1 MSLQALVE
9 NYGYLA
15 IFVGCFLEG
24 ETILALAGFAAHLG
38 YISFPGVVGTAA
50 LAGFCGDEAA
60 YFAGRRWGDALVAR
74 FRRLR
79 EAQPL
84 VRAKLDRYGVTLVF
98 FIRFLIGLRTAAPV
112 AIGASR
118 ALAPIRF
125 AVPNAAGAI
134 AWALAI
140 GSAGYLFGA
149 AFTGWFEHA
158 RRYEEAAFLG
168 LAVVGVAAI
177 LWRRRAVRRR
187 ERAIAAPPRYR
198 R

>member
-1 MSLQALVE
+1 MSLQALIE

-15 IFVGCFLEG
+15 VFVGCFVEG
-24 ETILALAGFAAHLG
+24 ETVLVLAGFAAHLG

-50 LAGFCGDEAA
+50 LAGFFGDEAA
-60 YFAGRRWGDALVAR
+60 YFAGRRWGGALVAR

-84 VRAKLDRYGVTLVF
+84 VRQQLERYGVALVF
-98 FIRFLIGLRTAAPV
+98 FVRFLIGLRMAAPV

-118 ALAPIRF
+118 ALTPLRF
-125 AVPNAAGAI
+125 AIPNAAGAI
-134 AWALAI
+134 VWALAI

-158 RRYEEAAFLG
+158 RLYEEAAFVV
-168 LAVVGVAAI
+168 LAVVGAAAI

-187 ERAIAAPPRYR
+187 ARGVIAPPR
-198 R
+198 